1 MTSAKYEANKRRKI
15 QRIWVNNTSEADIL
29 NVILNLRAKSHRYN
43 RYDQVLQLDNIFN
56 ADFFQI
62 LCCKLLAI
70 PECAK

>member
-1 MTSAKYEANKRRKI
+1 MTSAKYEANKRKNI

-62 LCCKLLAI
+62 L
-70 PECAK
+70 

>member
-15 QRIWVNNTSEADIL
+15 QRIWVNNTSEVNIL

-43 RYDQVLQLDNIFN
+43 RYGQFLQLDDIFI

-62 LCCKLLAI
+62 L
-70 PECAK
+70 

>member
-62 LCCKLLAI
+62 L
-70 PECAK
+70 